1 MLLDSEVVCVLG
13 EYLYYVHILK
23 ISMFNNFPT
32 SLANAHNQLVQL
44 IFGYCRRRVEE

>member
-32 SLANAHNQLVQL
+32 PACENAHTRQLSL
-44 IFGYCRRRVEE
+44 YYRIL